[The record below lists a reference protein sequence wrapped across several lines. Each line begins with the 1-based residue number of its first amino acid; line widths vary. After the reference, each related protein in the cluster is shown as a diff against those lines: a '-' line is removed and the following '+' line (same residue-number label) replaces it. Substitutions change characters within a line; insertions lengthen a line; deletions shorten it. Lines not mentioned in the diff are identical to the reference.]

1 MPLLTITGTAI
12 PTVDPGNLWLRIH
25 LPGKSGSRPE
35 EESNSEAALQED
47 SPLICAAC
55 SAAVTTKDQAV
66 TINGNHEHAFFNPAG
81 IAFELRCFRTVP
93 GGLIQGNPTTEFTWF
108 SGFSWQI
115 CLCGNCLSHLGWFF
129 SANEH
134 AFYGLISDRII

>member
-1 MPLLTITGTAI
+1 MFPITETAI

-25 LPGKSGSRPE
+25 LPGKSGGRPE
-35 EESNSEAALQED
+35 EKSNSEAALQED

-55 SAAVTTKDQAV
+55 KAAVTTKDQAV

-81 IAFELRCFRTVP
+81 IAFELRCFRTAP
-93 GGLIQGNPTTEFTWF
+93 GVIIQGNPSTEFAWF
-108 SGFSWQI
+108 NGYSWQI
-115 CLCGNCLSHLGWFF
+115 CLCASCLSHLGWLF
-129 SANEH
+129 SSNDN